1 MGDFLLYDVWGGLM
15 FNLPF
20 LAFSALVGWVLTNAV
35 LKNRKLNKKTIV
47 AISAV
52 VAIVIFLLL
61 KSQVS

>member
-1 MGDFLLYDVWGGLM
+1 MCDFLLYDLLGGLM

-20 LAFSALVGWVLTNAV
+20 AALSALVGWTLTNAV
-35 LKNRKLNKKTIV
+35 LKNRKLNKKTLV

>member
-20 LAFSALVGWVLTNAV
+20 LALSALVGWVLTNAV
-35 LKNRKLNKKTIV
+35 LKNRKLNKKTLV

-52 VAIVIFLLL
+52 VAIIIFLLL

>member
-20 LAFSALVGWVLTNAV
+20 LALSALVGWALTNAV
-35 LKNRKLNKKTIV
+35 LKNRKLNKKILV